1 MYYQDISTHLTYFK
15 FTLCW
20 PRLNMFVEA
29 PQAQVSRASIYLH
42 SVGQDLNMFVEAPQA
57 QVSRVNV
64 YLHSVGQDLTCL
76 VKPHRHR

>member
-1 MYYQDISTHLTYFK
+1 MKYMIICRYVEGHISRDQLFNYLQDSNEKITYFK

-29 PQAQVSRASIYLH
+29 PQAQVSR
-42 SVGQDLNMFVEAPQA
+42 
-57 QVSRVNV
+57 VNI

-76 VKPHRHR
+76 LKPHRHR